1 MKLRSLLAAAVIA
14 TGGIYAAQAA
24 DEPQVVRQEMM
35 KKVGGAVGASAKMV
49 KGEMPYDAAAA
60 KAAMETIAMVMST
73 YPDLFPAGS
82 EEGFETEAKAEIWQ
96 NMDDFKAKSAK
107 LEMEAAAIAASAP
120 ADVDAFRA
128 AFGPLTQ
135 NCGACHEL
143 YRVKKE

>member
-1 MKLRSLLAAAVIA
+1 MKFRSLVAAAVIA

-35 KKVGGAVGASAKMV
+35 KKVGGAVGASAKMA
-49 KGEMPYDAAAA
+49 KGEVAYDAVAA
-60 KAAMETIAMVMST
+60 KAAMETIAEVMAT

-107 LEMEAAAIAASAP
+107 LQMEAAAIAASAP